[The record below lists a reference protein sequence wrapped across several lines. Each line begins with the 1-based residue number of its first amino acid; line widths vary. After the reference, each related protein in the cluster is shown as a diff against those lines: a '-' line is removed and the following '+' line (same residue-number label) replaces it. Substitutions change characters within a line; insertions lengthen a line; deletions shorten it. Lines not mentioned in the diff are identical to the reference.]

1 MVVVID
7 ANLVI
12 SATLTPRGLIAD
24 FIFSNSYKVQF
35 IAPAFILAETKAN
48 EIRICA
54 KNKMDI
60 SDFRQNL
67 QFVLSKIML
76 IDDDEISDKIFKKA
90 FDLTKTIDT
99 KDTIY
104 IALAISFDALFW
116 AGDLKLLR
124 GLKRKGFNQIITTLD
139 FQQILKGL

>member
-7 ANLVI
+7 ANLLI
-12 SATLTPRGLIAD
+12 SAALTPRGIIAD

-35 IAPAFILAETKAN
+35 IAPTFILAETKVN

-54 KNKMDI
+54 KNKIDI

-67 QFVLSKIML
+67 QFVLSKILL
-76 IDDDEISDKIFKKA
+76 IDDDEISNTIFKKA
-90 FDLTKTIDT
+90 FDLTKIIDP

-104 IALAISFDALFW
+104 LALAISFDALFW
-116 AGDLKLLR
+116 TGDLKLLR
-124 GLKRKGFNQIITTLD
+124 ALKRKGYNQIITTSDLEL
-139 FQQILKGL
+139 ILKGL

>member
-12 SATLTPRGLIAD
+12 GAILTPRGIIAD
-24 FIFSNSYKVQF
+24 FIFSNFYKIQF
-35 IAPAFILAETKAN
+35 IAPAFILAEIKAN

-54 KNKMDI
+54 KNKIDL

-67 QFVLSKIML
+67 QFILTKIML
-76 IDDDEISDKIFKKA
+76 IDDEDISDKVFKKA
-90 FDLTKTIDT
+90 FNLTETIDT

-104 IALAISFDALFW
+104 VALGISFDALLW
-116 AGDLKLLR
+116 TGDLKLLR
-124 GLKRKGFNQIITTLD
+124 ALKRKGYNQIITTSD
-139 FQQILKGL
+139 FKLILKGL